1 MSINRRDSLTTFIVC
16 LVMGGFIFSDTLRY
30 PEVQGQG
37 FGQGPAFYPQLLA
50 GALILLGTLILIFDL
65 VHKDTKGSDT
75 GRTQAG
81 GGVTYV
87 PVILLMILSIVMI
100 VVMKYFGFFISG
112 FLLTIL
118 SVLLIRGADM
128 GRHLL
133 PDLGFSVGM
142 IILVYL
148 VFQVFVGIQ
157 LPEATLF

>member
-1 MSINRRDSLTTFIVC
+1 MSAKRQDALTTFIFC
-16 LVMGGFIFSDTLRY
+16 LVMGGFVLSDTLRY

-50 GALILLGTLILIFDL
+50 GVLIFLGALIIIFDL
-65 VHKDTKGSDT
+65 GPKKITDPEPADPPSE
-75 GRTQAG
+75 G
-81 GGVTYV
+81 GISYT
-87 PVILLMILSIVMI
+87 PVVLLMVLTVIMI
-100 VVMKYFGFFISG
+100 IIMKFFGFFVSG

-128 GRHLL
+128 LRHLL

-157 LPEATLF
+157 LPEAALF

>member
-1 MSINRRDSLTTFIVC
+1 MTTFIVC

-65 VHKDTKGSDT
+65 VHKDTTGSDA
-75 GRTQAG
+75 GRTQTG

-100 VVMKYFGFFISG
+100 IVMKYFGFFISG

-118 SVLLIRGADM
+118 SVLLIRGSDM
-128 GRHLL
+128 GKHLL

-157 LPEATLF
+157 LPEGSLF

>member
-1 MSINRRDSLTTFIVC
+1 MSAKRKDSLTTFIVC
-16 LVMGGFIFSDTLRY
+16 LVMGGFVFSDTLRY

-50 GALILLGTLILIFDL
+50 GVLIFLGTLILIIDL
-65 VHKDTKGSDT
+65 AHKNTSGSET
-75 GRTQAG
+75 GQTQTSG
-81 GGVTYV
+81 GITYV
-87 PVILLMILSIVMI
+87 SVILLMCLSIVMI
-100 VVMKYFGFFISG
+100 VIMKHFGFFVSG

-118 SVLLIRGADM
+118 SVLLIRGAE
-128 GRHLL
+128 RWKHLL

-157 LPEATLF
+157 LPEGSLF